1 MSARSEAAGERGF
14 LASNGNSPCDLREW
28 DNENF
33 LHPWDTLAGPAA
45 DRTIVAGGEGIYVI
59 DPEGRRYIDGPGGMW
74 CMQIGY
80 GRKEM
85 ADAMAEQ
92 AVRLT
97 YASPWFFATEPSAV
111 LARKLAELAPGDL
124 DQVFFTTGGS
134 TAVDSAIRFTH
145 FYHNV
150 LGLPEKKLILSRE
163 RSYHGSTFLA
173 ASVTGKERELSRLDT
188 DGGRVRFLPDV
199 NPRLRAQGESVED
212 WCRRKAQDLEDA
224 IQSVGP
230 DRVGAFIAE
239 PVQASGG
246 VVIPPE
252 GYLRATLE
260 ICRRHGVLFI
270 SDEVVTGFG
279 RLGHWFASDDVFG
292 IQPDILV
299 CAKGLTSGYVPL
311 GAMVLSSRLAKRL
324 AEAGG
329 GEALFTNGFTYSGH
343 PVSCAAALKNIEII
357 EREGILA
364 HVREVA
370 PAFQER
376 LQALRRHEIV
386 RDARGIG
393 LLGAVEGSAA
403 PGLAETDR
411 LEIDR
416 EFGARMDKACEARGL
431 IVRPLVNMCV
441 FSPPLV
447 IREPEI
453 QHMFDILDDAL
464 AEVGPAM
471 LREQTRRST

>member
-1 MSARSEAAGERGF
+1 MPPTEIPHATCA
-14 LASNGNSPCDLREW
+14 NGITRTSCIPGTRLRA
-28 DNENF
+28 
-33 LHPWDTLAGPAA
+33 LLR

-292 IQPDILV
+292 IQPRHPRMCQGADIRIRASRRDGAFLAPRKAAGRSGGWGGLV
-299 CAKGLTSGYVPL
+299 HERLHLFRPPGLLRRRSEEHRDHRARGYSGARPGGCPGIP
-311 GAMVLSSRLAKRL
+311 GAVAGASAPRDRQGRARYRPAGGRGRVRSPRNWRKRTVWRSTANSARAWTRLARRAASLSGRL
-324 AEAGG
+324 
-329 GEALFTNGFTYSGH
+329 
-343 PVSCAAALKNIEII
+343 
-357 EREGILA
+357 
-364 HVREVA
+364 
-370 PAFQER
+370 
-376 LQALRRHEIV
+376 
-386 RDARGIG
+386 
-393 LLGAVEGSAA
+393 
-403 PGLAETDR
+403 
-411 LEIDR
+411 
-416 EFGARMDKACEARGL
+416 
-431 IVRPLVNMCV
+431 
-441 FSPPLV
+441 
-447 IREPEI
+447 
-453 QHMFDILDDAL
+453 
-464 AEVGPAM
+464 
-471 LREQTRRST
+471 